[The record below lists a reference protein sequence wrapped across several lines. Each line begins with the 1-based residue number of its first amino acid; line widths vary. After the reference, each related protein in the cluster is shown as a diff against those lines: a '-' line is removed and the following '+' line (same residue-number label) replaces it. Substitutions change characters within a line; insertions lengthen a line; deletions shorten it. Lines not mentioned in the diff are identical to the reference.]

1 MKQKKFRISS
11 FQKIIAGFLVLILL
25 GAVLLSLPISSKS
38 GASTPFGDA
47 LFTSTSAACVTG
59 LVVRDTSSHWSSF
72 GLAVILTLIQ
82 IGGLGVLT
90 IILVMFMVLG
100 KKIGLAQ
107 RSAMQDA
114 ISAHKIGG
122 IVRYTRFIIIAT
134 LVFELSGAIFLSFA
148 FCPEY
153 GLLKGIWYSVFHSV
167 SAFCNAGFDIM
178 EGEFTSLTGYADN
191 PYLNIV
197 IMIIIIFGGLG
208 FLTWQDFKE
217 HKFRFVRYSFQS
229 KAIIVFSGILII
241 VPAIYLFFTEYANTN
256 LTERTFSSLFQSVTM
271 RTAGFNTTDLA
282 STSDVT
288 KLVMIGL
295 MLVGGSPGSTAGG
308 MKTTTL
314 AVLVAAALAVFKRRD
329 ATQMFKRRIDD
340 STVRHALAILMLYAF
355 LFIVSGCII
364 HHIDNIPLID
374 CLFETASAVGTVGVT
389 VGITPMLSDVSRAI
403 LIVLMLFGRVGGLT
417 LIYATMNGA
426 KNTSSKLPVEKIIV
440 G

>member
-1 MKQKKFRISS
+1 MKHKKLRISS

-25 GAVLLSLPISSKS
+25 GALLLSLPMASKS
-38 GASTPFGDA
+38 GNATPFDDA

-59 LVVRDTSSHWSSF
+59 LIVHDTSTHWSTF
-72 GLAVILTLIQ
+72 GLAVILALIQ

-90 IILVMFMVLG
+90 VILVMFMVLG
-100 KKIGLAQ
+100 KRIGLAQ

-114 ISAHKIGG
+114 ISAHKVGG
-122 IVRYTRFIIIAT
+122 IVRYTRFIISAT
-134 LVFELSGAIFLSFA
+134 VIFEISGAVFLSFA
-148 FCPEY
+148 FCPKF
-153 GLLKGIWYSVFHSV
+153 GLLNGIWYSFFHSV
-167 SAFCNAGFDIM
+167 SAFCNAGFDLM
-178 EGEFTSLTGYADN
+178 DGEYTSFTSKVAD
-191 PYLNIV
+191 PYINMVLILLIV
-197 IMIIIIFGGLG
+197 FGGLG

-217 HKFRFVRYSFQS
+217 HKFRFTRYSFQS
-229 KAIIVFSGILII
+229 KAIIVFSAVLII
-241 VPAIYLFFTEYANTN
+241 VPAVYLFFTEYSSRTI
-256 LTERTFSSLFQSVTM
+256 TERTLSSLFQSVTM

-288 KLVMIGL
+288 KLMMIGL

-314 AVLVAAALAVFKRRD
+314 AVLVAGALAVFKRRD
-329 ATQMFKRRIDD
+329 ATQMFKRRIED

-355 LFIVSGCII
+355 LFIVSGCVI
-364 HHIDNIPLID
+364 HHIEDIPLID

-403 LIVLMLFGRVGGLT
+403 LMCLMLFGRVGGLT
-417 LIYATMNGA
+417 LIYGTMKGA